1 MRCGDLLI
9 MNAKS
14 IRTLLVTV
22 ALALCAPA
30 DWSQATLTR
39 ADGRITD
46 SGKSLTG
53 VQVIL
58 SHQDTFKVFRA
69 TTDKYGTFSIPEVAR
84 GTYIVSVLNAAGDKL
99 FRKTLELTSAPDAP
113 IQLDIDISGAPP
125 GPPASPPPSLS
136 PSPASAA
143 APAPQDEKNTEQLD
157 SLIRRYNS
165 ALRAGDNQAVI
176 AALKAIVAAD
186 PTRWDYFEPLGETQM
201 TIGDYGHAA
210 ESYEKGIEVVQRFL
224 SSNPANGS
232 EILKSDRDLAQAG
245 MVQMLIN
252 QGNSY
257 LKLKKNNEAIEAST
271 KAAELAPDPATG
283 YFNLC
288 VMHYNTQTL
297 DGAVDACN
305 KAIAANP
312 NRADAYFIE
321 GALLFSATKT
331 NKNGSFTVAPGT
343 VESLKKYLEVAPAGA
358 HATEVKQMLEY
369 LGAWAGSSSNS
380 GKKP

>member
-1 MRCGDLLI
+1 MRCVGLLI

-30 DWSQATLTR
+30 GWSQATLTR

-46 SGKSLTG
+46 SGKSLPG

-58 SHQDTFKVFRA
+58 SHQYTFEVYRA

-84 GTYIVSVLNAAGDKL
+84 GTYLVSVLNAAGDKL
-99 FRKTLELTSAPDAP
+99 FRKTLALTSAPDAP
-113 IQLDIDISGAPP
+113 IRLDIDISGAPP
-125 GPPASPPPSLS
+125 GPPASSPTPLPPS
-136 PSPASAA
+136 PAA
-143 APAPQDEKNTEQLD
+143 APAPQDEKNAEQLD
-157 SLIRRYNS
+157 TLIRRYNS
-165 ALRAGDNQAVI
+165 ALRAGDDQAVI

-186 PTRWDYFEPLGETQM
+186 PTRWDYFEALGETQM
-201 TIGDYGHAA
+201 TIGDYGPAA

-232 EILKSDRDLAQAG
+232 EILKSDRDRAQAG
-245 MVQMLIN
+245 RVHMLIN
-252 QGNSY
+252 QSNSY

-271 KAAELAPDPATG
+271 KAAELAPDRATG

-312 NRADAYFIE
+312 NQADAYFIE

-331 NKNGSFTVAPGT
+331 NIDGSLTVAPGT
-343 VESLKKYLEVAPAGA
+343 VETLKKYLEVAPSDA

-369 LGAWAGSSSNS
+369 LGAWAGSSRNT
-380 GKKP
+380 GKQP

>member
-1 MRCGDLLI
+1 

-30 DWSQATLTR
+30 GWSQATLTR

-46 SGKSLTG
+46 SGKSLPG

-58 SHQDTFKVFRA
+58 SHQDTFQVYRA

-113 IQLDIDISGAPP
+113 IQLDIDISGAPL

-136 PSPASAA
+136 PSPAPAA

-186 PTRWDYFEPLGETQM
+186 PTRWDYFEPLGETLM

-210 ESYEKGIEVVQRFL
+210 ESYEKGIEAVQRFL

-331 NKNGSFTVAPGT
+331 NKDGSLTVTPGT
-343 VESLKKYLEVAPAGA
+343 VESLKKYLEMAPAGA
-358 HATEVKQMLEY
+358 HATEVKQMLKY
-369 LGAWAGSSSNS
+369 LGAWAGSSRNS

>member
-1 MRCGDLLI
+1 MRYGGLLI

-30 DWSQATLTR
+30 GWSQATLTR
-39 ADGRITD
+39 VDGRITD
-46 SGKSLTG
+46 SGKSLPG

-58 SHQDTFKVFRA
+58 SHQDTFQVFRA

-113 IQLDIDISGAPP
+113 IQLDIDISGAPL

-136 PSPASAA
+136 PSPAPAA

-186 PTRWDYFEPLGETQM
+186 PTRWDYFEPLGETLM

-331 NKNGSFTVAPGT
+331 NKDGSLTVTPGT
-343 VESLKKYLEVAPAGA
+343 VESLKKYLEMAPAGA

-369 LGAWAGSSSNS
+369 LGAWAGSSRNS

>member
-1 MRCGDLLI
+1 MRFGGLLI

-30 DWSQATLTR
+30 CWSQATLTR
-39 ADGRITD
+39 TDGRITD
-46 SGKSLTG
+46 SGKSLPG

-58 SHQDTFKVFRA
+58 SERDTFEVYRA

-113 IQLDIDISGAPP
+113 IRLDIDISGAPP
-125 GPPASPPPSLS
+125 GPSAPPPPSLS
-136 PSPASAA
+136 AAPAA
-143 APAPQDEKNTEQLD
+143 APATQDEKNAEQLD
-157 SLIRRYNS
+157 SLIRQYNS
-165 ALRAGDNQAVI
+165 ALRAGDNQAAI

-186 PTRWDYFEPLGETQM
+186 PTRWDYFDALGQTQM
-201 TIGDYGHAA
+201 TIGDYDHAA
-210 ESYEKGIEVVQRFL
+210 ESYEKGIEAVQRFL

-232 EILKSDRDLAQAG
+232 AILKSDRDLAQAG
-245 MVQMLIN
+245 MEHMLIN
-252 QGNSY
+252 QSDSY

-271 KAAELAPDPATG
+271 KAAEFAPDPATG

-312 NRADAYFIE
+312 DRADAYFIE

-331 NKNGSFTVAPGT
+331 NKDGSLTVAPGT
-343 VESLKKYLEVAPAGA
+343 VESLKKYMEVAPAGA

-369 LGAWAGSSSNS
+369 LGASAGSSRNS

>member
-1 MRCGDLLI
+1 

-22 ALALCAPA
+22 ALALYAPA
-30 DWSQATLTR
+30 GWSQATLTR
-39 ADGRITD
+39 VDGRITA
-46 SGKSLTG
+46 SGKSLPG

-58 SHQDTFKVFRA
+58 SHQYTFEVYRA
-69 TTDKYGTFSIPEVAR
+69 TTDKYGTFSVPEVAR
-84 GTYIVSVLNAAGDKL
+84 GTYLVSVLNAAGDKL
-99 FRKTLELTSAPDAP
+99 FRKDLELTSAPDAP
-113 IQLDIDISGAPP
+113 IRLDVDISGAPP
-125 GPPASPPPSLS
+125 GLPASPPPS
-136 PSPASAA
+136 PAPAA
-143 APAPQDEKNTEQLD
+143 ASAPQDKKNAEQLD
-157 SLIRRYNS
+157 SLIRGYDS
-165 ALRAGDNQAVI
+165 ALRAGDDQAVI

-232 EILKSDRDLAQAG
+232 EILKSDRDRAQAG

-252 QGNSY
+252 QGNCY

-288 VMHYNTQTL
+288 VMYYNTQTI

-331 NKNGSFTVAPGT
+331 NKDGSLTVAPGT
-343 VESLKKYLEVAPAGA
+343 VESLKKYLEVAPADA

-369 LGAWAGSSSNS
+369 LGALAGSSRNS

>member
-1 MRCGDLLI
+1 MRSGGLLI
-9 MNAKS
+9 TNAKL

-30 DWSQATLTR
+30 GWSQATLTR

-46 SGKSLTG
+46 SGKSLPG

-58 SHQDTFKVFRA
+58 SHRDTFEVYRA

-113 IQLDIDISGAPP
+113 IRLDIDISGAPP
-125 GPPASPPPSLS
+125 GPPAR
-136 PSPASAA
+136 PSPAPAA
-143 APAPQDEKNTEQLD
+143 APAPQDEKNAEQLD
-157 SLIRRYNS
+157 SLIRRYDS

-210 ESYEKGIEVVQRFL
+210 ESYEKGIEAVQRFL

-232 EILKSDRDLAQAG
+232 VILKSDRDRAQAG
-245 MVQMLIN
+245 MVHMLIN

-331 NKNGSFTVAPGT
+331 NKDGSLTVAPGT

-369 LGAWAGSSSNS
+369 LGAWAGSSRNS